1 MVVQLALA
9 SGAAI
14 HPPFTSLCTAN
25 LHGGGGGRDRLVA
38 GSERAGEGDHHPMIV
53 GYLGLGFVRAHG
65 TLIHGLA
72 DFCSV

>member
-1 MVVQLALA
+1 MVVRLATA

-38 GSERAGEGDHHPMIV
+38 GRERAWEGDPHPTIV
-53 GYLGLGFVRAHG
+53 GYLGFG
-65 TLIHGLA
+65 
-72 DFCSV
+72 